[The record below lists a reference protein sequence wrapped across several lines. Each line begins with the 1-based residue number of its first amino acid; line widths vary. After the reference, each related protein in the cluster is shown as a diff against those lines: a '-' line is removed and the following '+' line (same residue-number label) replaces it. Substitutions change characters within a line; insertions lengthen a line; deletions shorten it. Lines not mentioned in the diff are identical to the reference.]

1 MNDTSKDSTSKD
13 GWDKAKVVLEP
24 VGGLLTALA
33 VVVIGVVTN
42 DKLGQRQEKDAR
54 IRLYSELMSRRE
66 DAESQLRKDMFQSI
80 ISSFLSDTAAR
91 LEAKVLNLELLS
103 YNFHESLNLTPL
115 FHHLLTQIA
124 RSDLPRASKRE
135 YQGQLARVASETIR
149 KQIVLLEAAGTSVE
163 RPIALKALRED
174 SVSSGYRVADEELQL
189 EGITRRFH
197 VTALKVD
204 TIAQEVQ
211 VRLNI
216 ETPAQRLVKDREET
230 EANFSVGFFDFPM
243 IDNTRLSHDQRC
255 AIVLTAYS
263 PISVNIR
270 LIFFPG
276 SYAGLRERA
285 YYQDI
290 VDKLL
295 AATAAGGR

>member
-276 SYAGLRERA
+276 SYAGLRERV